1 MKEQQPLYKEI
12 PYRDPVEIFAPFA
25 EKEGSIL
32 LDSAKKSAD
41 LGRYSYIAVDPF
53 WILSSKN
60 QTILFQESSLVAN
73 PWTFLKEQL
82 SQLSLSK
89 IKELPP
95 LQGGAVGYFSYD
107 SGRHLE
113 VLPDTTLDDHNFPDM
128 ILGFYDLILSF
139 DHQQEKAWI
148 VSTGF
153 PEKETKKRA
162 EKARQRLMEWERR
175 FSESPCLNSYSD
187 IICAPESIISNTTR
201 ENYECAVQ
209 SVIDYILAG
218 DIFEANISQRFSTT
232 LPPTLK
238 PFELYRRLRARN
250 AAPFAAYCH
259 YSDVVIA
266 SASPERFLKLTN
278 RDVETRPIK
287 GTSPRFSDE
296 KADLASAEALLKSEK
311 DRAENVMIVDLMR
324 NDLSRVCEDH
334 TVKVPQLCGLE
345 SFATV
350 HHLVSVV
357 NAKLASNYDA
367 VDLLKA
373 TFPGGSITGAPK
385 VRAMEII
392 DSIESHRRGPYCGSV
407 GFIAFNGDMDT
418 SITIRTYA
426 IKNRALTFH
435 VGGAVVVDSDPAQE
449 YQETLDKAAAM
460 IAALVSAE

>member
-1 MKEQQPLYKEI
+1 MTQPPLYKEI
-12 PYRDPVEIFAPFA
+12 PYQDPVEVFAPFA
-25 EKEGSIL
+25 EIEGSIL
-32 LDSAKKSAD
+32 LDSAKQSTE
-41 LGRYSYIAVDPF
+41 LGRFSYIAVDPF

-60 QTILFQESSLVAN
+60 QHIKFQGLSSLGN
-73 PWTFLKEQL
+73 PWVILKEQL
-82 SQLSLSK
+82 SFLSATKLE
-89 IKELPP
+89 ELPP

-107 SGRHLE
+107 LGRHLE
-113 VLPDTTLDDHNFPDM
+113 SLPDTTIDDYNFTDLN
-128 ILGFYDLILSF
+128 LGFYDLILSF
-139 DHQQEKAWI
+139 DHEQKKAWI
-148 VSTGF
+148 VSTGL
-153 PEKETKKRA
+153 PEKDPEKRL
-162 EKARQRLMEWERR
+162 EKAQKRLAEWENR
-175 FSESPCLNSYSD
+175 FSEVPPLNHYSD
-187 IICAPESIISNTTR
+187 IVCIRESIVSNTAR

-209 SVIDYILAG
+209 SVIDSILAG

-232 LPPTLK
+232 LPHNLR

-259 YSDVVIA
+259 YSDIVIA
-266 SASPERFLKLTN
+266 SASPERFLKLTD

-287 GTSPRFSDE
+287 GTSPRFSDAQ
-296 KADLASAEALLKSEK
+296 ADQASADALLKSEK

-334 TVKVPQLCGLE
+334 SVKVPQLCGLE

-357 NAKLASNYDA
+357 KARLASQYNA

-392 DSIESHRRGPYCGSV
+392 DNIESHRRGPYCGSI

-426 IKNRALTFH
+426 IKDRELAFH
-435 VGGAVVVDSDPAQE
+435 VGGAVVADSDPAQE
-449 YQETLDKAAAM
+449 YQETLDKAVAM
-460 IAALVSAE
+460 IETLVCAE